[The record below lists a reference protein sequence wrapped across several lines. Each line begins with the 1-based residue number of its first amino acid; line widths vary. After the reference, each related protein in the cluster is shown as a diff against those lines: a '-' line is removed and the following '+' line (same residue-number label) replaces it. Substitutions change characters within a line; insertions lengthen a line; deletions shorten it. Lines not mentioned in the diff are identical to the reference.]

1 MYAYFLF
8 KNVGFLYSVEVYQ
21 TKLNEATSKFSV
33 SDLCLEELSLLI
45 IKDLQISTCQSI
57 LSK

>member
-45 IKDLQISTCQSI
+45 IKDLQISTC
-57 LSK
+57 